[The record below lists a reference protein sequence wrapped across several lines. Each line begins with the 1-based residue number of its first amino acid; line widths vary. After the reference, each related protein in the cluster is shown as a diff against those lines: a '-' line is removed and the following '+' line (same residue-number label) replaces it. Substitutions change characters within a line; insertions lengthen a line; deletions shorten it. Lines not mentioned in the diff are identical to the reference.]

1 MEVREQIL
9 EAMKKAEGPMSASE
23 VEKATGLDRKEV
35 DKVFKVLKK
44 EAIITSPI
52 RCKWEI
58 SKT

>member
-1 MEVREQIL
+1 MEAREQVI
-9 EAMKKAEGPMSASE
+9 EVMKNSDVPMSASE

-44 EAIITSPI
+44 EALITSPI

-58 SKT
+58 AQD